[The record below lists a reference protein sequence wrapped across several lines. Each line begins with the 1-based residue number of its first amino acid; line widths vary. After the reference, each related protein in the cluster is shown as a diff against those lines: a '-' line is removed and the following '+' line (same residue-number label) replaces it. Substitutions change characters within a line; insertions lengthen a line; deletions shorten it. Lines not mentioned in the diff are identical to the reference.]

1 MPHTGRASLPAV
13 LLALLAVGACVPR
26 DVTEP
31 PLDRVTLLVRAD
43 VTAAQV
49 ASLVVEVTAPDIT
62 TLLVFNIPIT
72 NGVASGTITLPAGSN
87 RTITMHA
94 FDAGAVETHR
104 GSVIVAIRA
113 GTNPTIALVLTP
125 LAGDAPINATL
136 GSFVVT
142 VTPGADTLPIAG
154 TAALT
159 ASIVDASGNPVID
172 RVVWATLNPG
182 IATVASTG
190 DRTAQVTAVGPGTT
204 SVVASFGGSGG
215 TATIVVSAAPTL
227 QLVVTGLDDPVY
239 VTQAPGDTSR
249 LFIVSQPGYIRV
261 VKNGALLPTLFF
273 DIRPQ
278 VTSLNER
285 GLLSMAFHP
294 NYANNGQFFVY
305 YTDLSG
311 NIQIARYTVSADPD
325 VADASSAQPILSIAH
340 PTYEN
345 HNGGQVLFGPDG
357 YFYIGVGD
365 GGGTGCPTPCPAVD
379 STQLLGKILRIDVN
393 GALPY
398 TIPASNPFVG
408 RPPARPEVWAY
419 GLRNPWRFSFDRLT
433 HDLYIGDVGQANREE
448 VDVQPA
454 TSGGGENYGWNVWE
468 GTICYP
474 PGTIGCSQAG
484 LVPPVLDYATHSLGT
499 CAITGGYVYRGS
511 RLPTLVGH
519 YFYADY
525 CAGWVRSFRYVN
537 GAVQDQHDYTT
548 ELFGTTLGLIDSF
561 GEDTRGELY
570 IVLRSGGLGRSV
582 YRIAPNVP

>member
-182 IATVASTG
+182 IASVASTG

-215 TATIVVSAAPTL
+215 SATVVVSAAPAL
-227 QLVVTGLDDPVY
+227 QLVASGLSKPLY
-239 VTQAPGDTSR
+239 VTQPPGDTSR
-249 LFIVSQPGYIRV
+249 LFVVEQTGTIRV
-261 VKNGALLPTLFF
+261 ILNGTLLTAPFL
-273 DIRPQ
+273 DVSGLIS
-278 VTSLNER
+278 VNTSER

-294 NYANNGQFFVY
+294 NYAHNGQFFID
-305 YTDLSG
+305 YTDLISG
-311 NIQIARYTVSADPD
+311 TVRAARYTVSADPN
-325 VADASSAQPILSIAH
+325 VADPSSAQVIIAVRH
-340 PTYEN
+340 EFTN
-345 HNGGQVLFGPDG
+345 HNGGLVKFGPDG
-357 YFYIGVGD
+357 YLYMGIGD
-365 GGGTGCPTPCPAVD
+365 GGGEGDPLGAGQKTDT
-379 STQLLGKILRIDVN
+379 LLGKILRIDVN
-393 GALPY
+393 SGSPY
-398 TIPASNPFVG
+398 VVPASNPFVG
-408 RPPARPEVWAY
+408 VPGFKPEIWAY
-419 GLRNPWRFSFDRLT
+419 GLRNPWRFSFDRST
-433 HDLYIGDVGQANREE
+433 GDLYIADVGQAAWEE

-454 TSGGGENYGWNVWE
+454 QSAGGQNYGWNIME

-474 PGTIGCSQAG
+474 PPTTGCSQTG
-484 LVPPVLDYATHSLGT
+484 LVGPVLEYDHGPTGG
-499 CAITGGYVYRGS
+499 CAITGGYVYRGTQ
-511 RLPTLVGH
+511 LPLLAGR
-519 YFYADY
+519 YLYGDY
-525 CAGWVRSFRYVN
+525 CKGWVRSFRYVN
-537 GAVQDQHDYTT
+537 GTAVDPQDVFTT
-548 ELFGTTLGLIDSF
+548 SVGNITSF
-561 GEDTRGELY
+561 GEDNRGELY
-570 IVLRSGGLGRSV
+570 VVTQGGNV
-582 YRIAPNVP
+582 YRIAPALP